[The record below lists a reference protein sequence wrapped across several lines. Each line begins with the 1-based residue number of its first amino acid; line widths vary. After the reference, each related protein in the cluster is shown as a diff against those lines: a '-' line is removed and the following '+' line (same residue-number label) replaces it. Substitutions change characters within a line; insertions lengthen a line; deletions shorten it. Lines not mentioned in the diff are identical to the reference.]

1 MYAESK
7 VTSSRVHV
15 IHTDSSTIVLPDM
28 AEFTCCT
35 HALIVESKRLAS
47 CGTVAMAS
55 MSGKIVFLTLALYRM
70 SRYFPHTFNVSL
82 QRVRYSLL
90 IIIHSWV
97 HTSGDVTRVRV
108 LDVLVCK
115 QEKVAEN
122 LQHM

>member
-1 MYAESK
+1 MYAESN
-7 VTSSRVHV
+7 VTSSMVHV

-55 MSGKIVFLTLALYRM
+55 MPGKIVSPYRM

-82 QRVRYSLL
+82 
-90 IIIHSWV
+90 
-97 HTSGDVTRVRV
+97 
-108 LDVLVCK
+108 
-115 QEKVAEN
+115 
-122 LQHM
+122 

>member
-1 MYAESK
+1 MYAESN
-7 VTSSRVHV
+7 VTSSMVHV

-55 MSGKIVFLTLALYRM
+55 MIVFLTLAPYRM

-82 QRVRYSLL
+82 
-90 IIIHSWV
+90 
-97 HTSGDVTRVRV
+97 
-108 LDVLVCK
+108 
-115 QEKVAEN
+115 
-122 LQHM
+122 

>member
-1 MYAESK
+1 MYAESN
-7 VTSSRVHV
+7 VTSSMVHV
-15 IHTDSSTIVLPDM
+15 IHTDSSTSVVVVLPDM

-82 QRVRYSLL
+82 
-90 IIIHSWV
+90 
-97 HTSGDVTRVRV
+97 
-108 LDVLVCK
+108 
-115 QEKVAEN
+115 
-122 LQHM
+122 

>member
-1 MYAESK
+1 MYAESN
-7 VTSSRVHV
+7 VTSSMVHV

-55 MSGKIVFLTLALYRM
+55 ISGKIVFLTLALYRM

-82 QRVRYSLL
+82 
-90 IIIHSWV
+90 
-97 HTSGDVTRVRV
+97 
-108 LDVLVCK
+108 
-115 QEKVAEN
+115 
-122 LQHM
+122 